1 MFAIQ
6 FFSQIFTKKRTKKK
20 KKNEKD
26 LIFNFKNLKI

>member
-6 FFSQIFTKKRTKKK
+6 FFSRIFTKKEQKEE
-20 KKNEKD
+20 KNEKD